1 MATNDLLLHVAESA
15 MAHLEFST
23 SGYIERNQLWRLGVP
38 KARKPRSNFLDNV
51 SFSTGCRYITT
62 SCLAS
67 AILNFWLSVILTISA
82 MAPLSSWASK
92 TWVEPLRS
100 RFYLIWKPRYKYF
113 RFTGRHLEFPT
124 SGYIEYHPWYHYF
137 VPEPRKHSG
146 SRCNFVYICLRSLE
160 NILVLCLWMYNHFRL
175 DGRHLVFMPQL
186 YIAQHRQM
194 WSRSSLISKI
204 WVYPMKFRCYV
215 ALNMR

>member
-1 MATNDLLLHVAESA
+1 MATMIHARWNVNMSISMATNDLLLHVAESA

-82 MAPLSSWASK
+82 MAPLSSRAPQ
-92 TWVEPLRS
+92 TWIEPSIS
-100 RFYLIWKPRYKYF
+100 RFYLIWEQRYKYF
-113 RFTGRHLEFPT
+113 RFGGRHIEFLNPVS
-124 SGYIEYHPWYHYF
+124 SGNISNYVTEF
-137 VPEPRKHSG
+137 MSFENL
-146 SRCNFVYICLRSLE
+146 SRVAE
-160 NILVLCLWMYNHFRL
+160 ILFLSRL
-175 DGRHLVFMPQL
+175 
-186 YIAQHRQM
+186 
-194 WSRSSLISKI
+194 
-204 WVYPMKFRCYV
+204 V
-215 ALNMR
+215 AGI